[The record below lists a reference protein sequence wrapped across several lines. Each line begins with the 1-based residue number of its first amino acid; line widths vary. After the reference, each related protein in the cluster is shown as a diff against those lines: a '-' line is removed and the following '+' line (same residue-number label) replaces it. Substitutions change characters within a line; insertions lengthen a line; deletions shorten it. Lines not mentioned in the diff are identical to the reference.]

1 MKGYVHYYMR
11 RRELYTRLQAAIKSD
26 EVEPVRRIVEQIEH
40 EAEEFGRV
48 TGFHD
53 NRMPA
58 GA

>member
-1 MKGYVHYYMR
+1 MKEYVHYYMR
-11 RRELYTRLQAAIKSD
+11 RQELYTRLQAAIKSG

-40 EAEEFGRV
+40 EAEEFGRQ
-48 TGFHD
+48 TGFQG